1 MTVPS
6 SIPGSDHQVP
16 APGRAGR
23 LRFLLTPRWITLQA
37 AVVIFVLS
45 CYFLLAPWQFARNQQ
60 HVAQMNAVAAASAQQ
75 PVPIDELL
83 STIAQPGSDIRWRQ
97 VTATGTFDVDH
108 EAYIRLRQ
116 DATGRP
122 AYEVVVP
129 FVTDTGTVLVDRG
142 YFPFQAIAEQ
152 SAEPPAPP
160 TGTVTIT
167 GRVQADQT
175 DPKNRPPSTTPD
187 GRTAYL
193 AVSSQILGSP
203 GTPVY
208 RGFVEL
214 TADSPGVIDPIP
226 LPQGDDSRPFFSYA
240 IQWLSFGAIAVFG
253 LGFFIYREYTDPVDG
268 RIYADEI
275 EPVSGDGQGGGA
287 AADGAPAAGRVPAA
301 GGGREPHPA
310 DATQP
315 AGGARKAK
323 FDKSLLY
330 DD

>member
-1 MTVPS
+1 MTSPTPPVG
-6 SIPGSDHQVP
+6 PGPEEATGP
-16 APGRAGR
+16 AAQRTRLAR
-23 LRFLLTPRWITLQA
+23 LRFLATPRWIVLQA
-37 AVVIFVLS
+37 AVIIFVLS

-60 HVAQMNAVAAASAQQ
+60 HVQQMDAVAAATAQD
-75 PVPIDELL
+75 PVPLADLL
-83 STIAQPGSDIRWRQ
+83 STTAQPSEDLRWRQ
-97 VTATGTFDVDH
+97 VTATGHFDADH

-116 DATGRP
+116 DAAGQP

-129 FVTDTGTVLVDRG
+129 FITDSGTVLVDRG
-142 YFPFQAIAEQ
+142 YFPFQAIAER

-160 TGTVTIT
+160 SGTVTII
-167 GRVQADQT
+167 GRVQPDQT

-193 AVSSQILGSP
+193 AVSSQILGTS

-214 TADSPGVIDPIP
+214 TTDSPGVIDPIP

-240 IQWLSFGAIAVFG
+240 IQWLSFGAIAVIG

-268 RIYADEI
+268 RIYVDE
-275 EPVSGDGQGGGA
+275 
-287 AADGAPAAGRVPAA
+287 AADSTTRPAPSGAPPRTDGPTD
-301 GGGREPHPA
+301 EPTDESAPGPPHHPA
-310 DATQP
+310 KK
-315 AGGARKAK
+315 AR